1 MEVFFSK
8 IDRDIIKK
16 IQRDPLH
23 EQVIWTKYASELYK
37 HINSNASDIKG
48 YIIASLGIEVVNSI
62 PNKEIQI
69 KKDEKRLSKK
79 IRNLYIEFEEI
90 ITYMIIEKI
99 KQNEENGKEDKFYNK
114 DLSFIGKDNG
124 TKLYDKKGNPVISYK
139 EAILVNQMY
148 LGYVGRYRNKLNE
161 EAFIS
166 EILDKAFGKNRKD
179 IVSKLGQA
187 LMEGEKEDNG
197 LSYSE
202 VKKYINENVKSK
214 ILNGIASAIDR
225 NKNWLETLEI
235 KENGKDETKGYNKLY
250 EELKKA
256 IENDEKIISIEDI
269 IKKLLKEN
277 DLEENLRVKLDKI
290 CKVESFLVALDNVFY
305 DILEKRD
312 IKKVDKEL
320 VKKLRYE
327 YEKLE
332 ENIIFDLKKQYS
344 NLMFEMEKKEENY
357 DEIIKAIIKDHKI
370 LEERNDKRPWIE
382 IDKKDNII
390 RNHNLEKEINEEWNH
405 HYYIDIVQNII
416 RSLNNV

>member
-69 KKDEKRLSKK
+69 KRGEKRLARI

-90 ITYMIIEKI
+90 IAYMMIEKI
-99 KQNEENGKEDKFYNK
+99 KENEKNKKEDKFYNK

-124 TKLYDKKGNPVISYK
+124 TKHYNRNEKLIVSYK
-139 EAILVNQMY
+139 NPIIVNQIY
-148 LGYVGRYRNKLNE
+148 LGYVGRYRNKLDKE
-161 EAFIS
+161 TFIN
-166 EILDKAFGKNRKD
+166 EILDKAFGKDRKI
-179 IVSKLGQA
+179 IVSKLGQV
-187 LMEGEKEDNG
+187 LIEVEKEDNG
-197 LSYSE
+197 LKFEE
-202 VKKYINENVKSK
+202 VKKYINEDIKSK
-214 ILNGIASAIDR
+214 ILNGISNAINK

-235 KENGKDETKGYNKLY
+235 KENGKEETKGYNKLY
-250 EELKKA
+250 EELRKA
-256 IENDEKIISIEDI
+256 IENSEKIITIEDI
-269 IKKLLKEN
+269 IKKLLKEEN
-277 DLEENLRVKLDKI
+277 LEENLRNKLDKI
-290 CKVESFLVALDNVFY
+290 CKVEEFLVALDNVFY
-305 DILEKRD
+305 DTLEKRD

-320 VKKLRYE
+320 VKKLKNK

-344 NLMFEMEKKEENY
+344 NLMFELEKKEENY
-357 DEIIKAIIKDHKI
+357 DEIIKSIIEDHKI
-370 LEERNDKRPWIE
+370 LEERNNKRPWIE

-416 RSLNNV
+416 RSLNNE

>member
-166 EILDKAFGKNRKD
+166 EILDKTFGKNRKD

>member
-139 EAILVNQMY
+139 EAILVNQRY

-250 EELKKA
+250 EG
-256 IENDEKIISIEDI
+256 
-269 IKKLLKEN
+269 
-277 DLEENLRVKLDKI
+277 R
-290 CKVESFLVALDNVFY
+290 
-305 DILEKRD
+305 
-312 IKKVDKEL
+312 
-320 VKKLRYE
+320 
-327 YEKLE
+327 
-332 ENIIFDLKKQYS
+332 
-344 NLMFEMEKKEENY
+344 
-357 DEIIKAIIKDHKI
+357 
-370 LEERNDKRPWIE
+370 
-382 IDKKDNII
+382 
-390 RNHNLEKEINEEWNH
+390 
-405 HYYIDIVQNII
+405 
-416 RSLNNV
+416 

>member
-69 KKDEKRLSKK
+69 KRGEKRLSRK

-90 ITYMIIEKI
+90 ITYMMIEKI
-99 KQNEENGKEDKFYNK
+99 KENEGNGKKDKFYNK

-124 TKLYDKKGNPVISYK
+124 TKLYDKKGNPFISYK

-187 LMEGEKEDNG
+187 LMEVEKEDNG

-202 VKKYINENVKSK
+202 LRKYINGTVRSK

-235 KENGKDETKGYNKLY
+235 KENGNERTKGYNKLY
-250 EELKKA
+250 EKLKKA
-256 IENDEKIISIEDI
+256 IESDEKIISIEDI

-277 DLEENLRVKLDKI
+277 DLEGNLRVKLDKI
-290 CKVESFLVALDNVFY
+290 CKVESFLVALDNVFN

-312 IKKVDKEL
+312 IKKADKNL
-320 VKKLRYE
+320 VKKLKYE
-327 YEKLE
+327 YGKLK
-332 ENIIFDLKKQYS
+332 ENIIFDLKKQYN
-344 NLMFEMEKKEENY
+344 NLMVELEKKEENY

-370 LEERNDKRPWIE
+370 LEERNGKRPWIE
-382 IDKKDNII
+382 IDKKDNIT
-390 RNHNLEKEINEEWNH
+390 RNHNVEKEINEEWNH
-405 HYYIDIVQNII
+405 YYYIDIVQNII
-416 RSLNNV
+416 RSLNNG